1 MPAANVL
8 REGNSATEV
17 DLQIASMRSKI
28 SKAFSSFRNDYDEL
42 QHQIEDCT
50 QKYELLKYG
59 KFRIFQHML
68 RAVDFA
74 QKCHTLVDQL
84 SASAFICQD
93 ADAVLAAQMIRRDG
107 AIILIDVVEPLS
119 YRLRWDRL
127 DGSLDPLVQA
137 LDRATAGLLSVA
149 DAAMATSRAL
159 GAKLQE
165 AGLPTILL
173 PEYPPSRP
181 FEHIPGIKAA
191 CRLKEADRLILVLDP
206 VSAKFA
212 NQQIVACLHYLPDN
226 YHMAIMGSCGDRPAA
241 SYAGDLTD
249 YAASQRLR
257 ERVHLLPPVE
267 FERFPSFAGSADVG
281 VISPDPTNAAYRL
294 TLPSCLFDCINAR
307 LPVAAGDHPD
317 VQQVLDTY
325 SAGRQFDPSEPQSVA
340 TAIHSLAQAKAQL
353 LPNIDQAAREL
364 TWARNETGLLTL
376 LGGAGTVTIMRTELP
391 ANEGRTHRIAS
402 TLIDHGI
409 DVTVVTAEATNRDD
423 GSGEHRSSIPGAKYC
438 AVPVDV

>member
-1 MPAANVL
+1 MPAAKVS
-8 REGNSATEV
+8 REKSPTAAV
-17 DLQIASMRSKI
+17 DFQIAAMRLKI
-28 SKAFSSFRNDYDEL
+28 SKAFSSYRDD
-42 QHQIEDCT
+42 HQEIENEIEVWN
-50 QKYELLKYG
+50 QKYLALRNG
-59 KFRIFQHML
+59 RFRVFKHML

-74 QKCHTLVDQL
+74 NKCHTLADQL
-84 SASAFICQD
+84 ISPVFICQD
-93 ADAVLAAQMIRRDG
+93 ANAILAAKMLRQDG
-107 AIILIDVVEPLS
+107 AIIVIDVVEPLS

-137 LDRATAGLLSVA
+137 LDRATAGLVSVT

-165 AGLPTILL
+165 AGLPTILM
-173 PEYPPSRP
+173 PDYPPPRP
-181 FEHIPGIKAA
+181 FDPIPGIKAA
-191 CRLKEADRLILVLDP
+191 CRLKEADRLILVP
-206 VSAKFA
+206 ERENANFA
-212 NQQIVACLHYLPDN
+212 AHNIVASLHYLPGN
-226 YHMAIMGSCGDRPAA
+226 YHMAIMASRGERHAV

-249 YAASQRLR
+249 YVASQGLR
-257 ERVHLLPPVE
+257 GRVHLLPAVE

-281 VISPDPTNAAYRL
+281 VISPDPSNAADRL

-307 LPVAAGDHPD
+307 LPVAAGDNPD

-325 SAGRQFDPSEPQSVA
+325 SAGRQFDPGEPQSVA

-353 LPNIDQAAREL
+353 LPNLDQAAREL

-376 LGGAGTVTIMRTELP
+376 LRGAGAVTMLRTELP
-391 ANEGRTHRIAS
+391 ANEGRTHRIVS

-409 DVTVVTAEATNRDD
+409 NVTVVTAQATNHD
-423 GSGEHRSSIPGAKYC
+423 GGSAEPRSSIPGAKYF